1 MVWLWDRN
9 SLSTDFV
16 ENIFRQNPGRM
27 CHSRFTYRNRR
38 MMLNHS
44 LPRQEK
50 RIDFD
55 SEKLCK
61 KSRLT
66 GLDKNK
72 RDLLIY
78 FLWRSG
84 KLTNLEIGVLCSL
97 SYSAVS
103 HSVKSI
109 KSKLNA
115 DRQIQRCFDQI
126 NSQFKL

>member
-1 MVWLWDRN
+1 LALGSKQFVDRLRRKYLPAEPRADVPQQVH
-9 SLSTDFV
+9 LSKQADDVKSF
-16 ENIFRQNPGRM
+16 IAKAG
-27 CHSRFTYRNRR
+27 
-38 MMLNHS
+38 
-44 LPRQEK
+44 K

-61 KSRLT
+61 NSRLT